1 MLGYKA
7 NLSSVV
13 TLDIKSEADNRFV
26 GPSDLSVPYTNKY
39 MFDPCGKFLR
49 PLKGQ

>member
-13 TLDIKSEADNRFV
+13 TLDINSEAGNRF
-26 GPSDLSVPYTNKY
+26 GEPSDLSVPYTNKY
-39 MFDPCGKFLR
+39 MFVPCGKFLR

>member
-7 NLSSVV
+7 NLSTVD
-13 TLDIKSEADNRFV
+13 TLDIKSEDDNRFV

-39 MFDPCGKFLR
+39 MFV
-49 PLKGQ
+49 PLW